1 MKKLDYVDK
10 HDLEG
15 IKFGLDNIYEL
26 LESFGNPHKELK
38 AIHIAGTNG
47 KGSVGAYLS
56 YILASAGY
64 KVGRLSSPA
73 VFEENE
79 FAQIMYYKDDYILSC
94 IVLFH
99 IFILN

>member
-1 MKKLDYVDK
+1 MNKLDYVDR
-10 HDLEG
+10 HDSKG

-56 YILASAGY
+56 YIL
-64 KVGRLSSPA
+64 LS
-73 VFEENE
+73 VHHRN
-79 FAQIMYYKDDYILSC
+79 QDY
-94 IVLFH
+94 
-99 IFILN
+99 